1 MISNKIKYNPF
12 FQDIKDKKIYIQD
25 EENIE
30 KFIES
35 FEKMKQTFSTAFISD
50 NLIKL
55 TYRVPYFR
63 LLYVLHGSID
73 ITVDQKELDFFEGGV
88 ILANPNTHIVYRGTS
103 TDTEVATILFKP
115 EFFNNLFLSD
125 LIDLPLF
132 YEFFIQGLDLNYQKS
147 NYFFFQ
153 QSLESFSHYLL
164 LFLFKEIIINHPNK
178 SIKHPALLVLLS
190 ELDDNK
196 ETSLVLKQSTLPS
209 NLFIGEVLKYI
220 NHHYDTVSLN
230 ELANLYHLHPNSLS
244 AMIKKQTG
252 KQFSQHLKE
261 VRIERA
267 SYYLINT
274 RLPIVEISEKM
285 GYQDKSY
292 FFRLFKQHVGL
303 SPNQYRKKYLDTS
316 KNKTKTRKLPNEAEL
331 LARDY

>member
-1 MISNKIKYNPF
+1 MASNKIKLNQF
-12 FQDIKDKKIYIQD
+12 LHNIKEEKIYIQD
-25 EENIE
+25 EESIE
-30 KFIES
+30 KYIQAFQ
-35 FEKMKQTFSTAFISD
+35 KKKQTLSTAFISD

-63 LLYVLHGSID
+63 LLYVLRGSID

-132 YEFFIQGLDLNYQKS
+132 YEFFIQGLDESYQKS

-153 QSLESFSHYLL
+153 QSLDVFSHYLL
-164 LFLFKEIIINHPNK
+164 LFLFKEIIINNPNK
-178 SIKHPALLVLLS
+178 SIKHPSLLVLLS

-196 ETSLVLKQSTLPS
+196 ETSLVLKQSILPS
-209 NLFIGEVLKYI
+209 NLFIGEILKYI
-220 NHHYDTVSLN
+220 NHYYDTVSLN
-230 ELANLYHLHPNSLS
+230 ELANLYNLHPNSLS
-244 AMIKKQTG
+244 SMIKKQTG

-261 VRIERA
+261 VRLERA
-267 SYYLINT
+267 SYYLTNT
-274 RLPIVEISEKM
+274 NLPILEISEKM

-292 FFRLFKQHVGL
+292 FFRLFKQHFGL
-303 SPNQYRKKYLDTS
+303 SPNQYRKKHLLSSTT
-316 KNKTKTRKLPNEAEL
+316 NRK
-331 LARDY
+331 